1 MGADA
6 AVAAQVRMTRL
17 LVRAGAARLSTKGM
31 EPYLASELTWLADSK
46 TRGRLT

>member
-17 LVRAGAARLSTKGM
+17 LVRAGSGKTIDKGM
-31 EPYLASELTWLADSK
+31 EPLPGERADLAGRQQKLA
-46 TRGRLT
+46 GV